1 MNKLIVNPAKPEIV
15 ETKVIQQAEPETY
28 TVTMN
33 KDQMMFFVM
42 CQANMAPALDKES
55 LGYEFYEEC
64 MKANKE
70 LKKIG
75 AYDND
80 LDRALNNLKDVYRLK
95 LKSLGLVS

>member
-1 MNKLIVNPAKPEIV
+1 MKQLIINPAKAEIV

-42 CQANMAPALDKES
+42 CQANMTPSDNES

-64 MKANKE
+64 IKTNKE
-70 LKKIG
+70 FKKIG
-75 AYDND
+75 EYQND
-80 LDRALNNLKDVYRLK
+80 LDKALNDLKAVYRSK
-95 LKSLGLVS
+95 LKSLGLDS

>member
-1 MNKLIVNPAKPEIV
+1 M
-15 ETKVIQQAEPETY
+15 IQQAEPETY

-42 CQANMAPALDKES
+42 CQANMTPSDNES
-55 LGYEFYEEC
+55 LGYEFYKEC
-64 MKANKE
+64 VKANKE